1 MELPI
6 IYKLKR
12 KAQKDLAELQDE
24 VMEVVYEVFEN
35 AVMHGGTAIWRCYS
49 GKRFSED
56 IDLYVKYTGYFK
68 EQLEKSLKKRS
79 LNLIKFRQTANTVF
93 SEISHDIASMKLEI
107 TNERKRGILA
117 IYEKAN
123 GDTLEVLALEPQ
135 DLLLEKLTAY
145 LDRRKVR
152 DIYDV
157 YFLSRLVTD
166 LKVKREA
173 GRLLKKIERPTD
185 EDDLKAII
193 YEGKVP
199 TFNEMLE
206 SINLWAKSNI

>member
-56 IDLYVKYTGYFK
+56 IDLYVKYTGDFK
-68 EQLEKSLKKRS
+68 EQLEKSLKKRG

-93 SEISHDIASMKLEI
+93 SEISNDITSMKLEI

-123 GDTLEVLALEPQ
+123 GDTLDVLALEPQ

>member
-12 KAQKDLAELQDE
+12 KVQKDLAELQDE

-35 AVMHGGTAIWRCYS
+35 AVIHGGTAIWRCYS

-56 IDLYVKYTGYFK
+56 IDLYVKYTGDFK

-79 LNLIKFRQTANTVF
+79 LNLIKSRQTANTVF
-93 SEISHDIASMKLEI
+93 SEISNDIASMKLEI

-166 LKVKREA
+166 PKVKREA

-206 SINLWAKSNI
+206 SINLWAK